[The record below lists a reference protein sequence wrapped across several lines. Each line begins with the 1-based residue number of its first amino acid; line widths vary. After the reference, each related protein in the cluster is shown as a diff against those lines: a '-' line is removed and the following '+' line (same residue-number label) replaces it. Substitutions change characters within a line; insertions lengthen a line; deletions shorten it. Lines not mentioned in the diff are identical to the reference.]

1 MTKEDFLK
9 EINEIITDAYGDGI
23 HRKANKILL
32 LSGEFRSSAN
42 NEIKQELIKL
52 GRATI
57 LLEAHEDLLDSIR
70 KATETNVRISVDQY
84 PHRHEDTNH
93 LTLNIHTGNI
103 HIDKQVEPL
112 ISREKEIAE
121 ELKELNVDFLV
132 KEEC

>member
-1 MTKEDFLK
+1 M
-9 EINEIITDAYGDGI
+9 
-23 HRKANKILL
+23 

-70 KATETNVRISVDQY
+70 KATENNVRISVDQY